1 MSDKTRTGWVYV
13 LVNESIAD
21 QVKVGFTSGHPE
33 DRAKELRT
41 SGVPTPYQVATAFL
55 FTDKAK
61 QIEQRAHL
69 LMKDCR
75 VSSDREFF
83 RSDARS
89 AAHIIR
95 LAAKQLDQT
104 PRAIEPVLLTPEE
117 IAEKEK
123 QEVER
128 ENFWKGVEENER
140 RQRQAAEA
148 AQRQRRKA
156 EEKERQELLRQQE
169 WEREIRLE
177 EMEKKKEKLWSKIS
191 AGIFIGGWV
200 IVILGFMW
208 TCSR

>member
-156 EEKERQELLRQQE
+156 EEEAQRQRRKAEEKERQELLRQQE

-177 EMEKKKEKLWSKIS
+177 EMEKKRKSSGQKS
-191 AGIFIGGWV
+191 A
-200 IVILGFMW
+200 LEYL
-208 TCSR
+208 